1 MTGLTAEGV
10 PAAAWHGQL
19 AQVVTGFAVK
29 VQVPRTLGNGHGG
42 DREIVLDEPVAN
54 ADDLRAVLTSR
65 LPEAAEQLRNGM
77 LTLAVNGNVVLSG
90 ERAVPIRSGDEVL
103 LLPAIAGG

>member
-1 MTGLTAEGV
+1 
-10 PAAAWHGQL
+10 
-19 AQVVTGFAVK
+19 
-29 VQVPRTLGNGHGG
+29 
-42 DREIVLDEPVAN
+42 VLS
-54 ADDLRAVLTSR
+54 SR